1 MDLHAI
7 DWNATPWERVR
18 EGVERK
24 AFSGEGATV
33 SLNRLQPGHEP
44 RPHSH
49 PHEQI
54 VYIMEGCIDFHIE
67 GTGHAPFGRWPLG
80 DPRRRAPLGRGGGR
94 PSGAEPG
101 RLHAQARRIRRLNR
115 TGRAS
120 ACLRPTP

>member
-1 MDLHAI
+1 MDLHSI

-44 RPHSH
+44 RPHDH

-54 VYIMEGCIDFHIE
+54 VYILQGQIDFHVE
-67 GTGHAPFGRWPLG
+67 DQVTRLG
-80 DPRRRAPLGRGGGR
+80 PGGLLVVPG
-94 PSGAEPG
+94 GARHWGEVVG
-101 RLHAQARRIRRLNR
+101 DEAVLN
-115 TGRAS
+115 
-120 ACLRPTP
+120 LDVFTPKREEYAA